1 VSINPEPERMDA
13 LLIDRARGCLLGL
26 ASGDAVGT
34 AVEFMPRGSFAPV
47 TDMLGGGTFG
57 LKPGQWTDDTSMAL
71 CLADSLVASKGFYPR
86 DQMQRY
92 VRWMTEGYLSS
103 NGKCFDI
110 GNATGSALRRFQAT
124 REPFSGSTDPH
135 SAGNGAIMRLA
146 PVPIWCH
153 ASLEDAVRY
162 SAESS
167 RTTHGAPEC
176 LAAARLFG
184 AMLWCALN
192 GMPKE
197 QVLDAQSWAHAV
209 GALPTPAMQAIADGA
224 WRDKTTAEISSTGYV
239 VHTLEAA
246 LWCTASTDSYAEAV
260 LRAANLGDDADTVAA
275 VTGQLAGALYGAEGI
290 PPHWR
295 ARVAL
300 GKLIQAYA
308 DALLA
313 LGR

>member
-1 VSINPEPERMDA
+1 MPIEPEHELSA
-13 LLIDRARGCLLGL
+13 TLVDRARGCLLGL
-26 ASGDAVGT
+26 ACGDAVGT
-34 AVEFMPRGSFAPV
+34 TVEFRPRGSFPPV
-47 TDMLGGGTFG
+47 IDMLGGGPFG
-57 LKPGQWTDDTSMAL
+57 LEPGEWTDDTSMAL
-71 CLADSLVASKGFYPR
+71 CLADSLVACKGFDPR

-92 VRWMTEGYLSS
+92 VLWMTKGYLSS
-103 NGKCFDI
+103 NGTCFDI

-124 REPFSGSTDPH
+124 GEPFSGSTDPR

-153 ASLEDAVRY
+153 ASLEDAVSF

-184 AMLWCALN
+184 AMLWCAIN
-192 GMPKE
+192 AMPMD
-197 QVLDAQSWAHAV
+197 QTLDARSWAHAV
-209 GALPTPAMQAIADGA
+209 ADMPTPALRAIADGA
-224 WRDKTTAEISSTGYV
+224 WRDKTEAEISSSGYV

-246 LWCTASTDSYAEAV
+246 LWCTATTDSYAEAV

-275 VTGQLAGALYGAEGI
+275 VTGQLAGALYGADGI
-290 PPHWR
+290 PAHWR
-295 ARVAL
+295 ARVAM
-300 GKLIQAYA
+300 GARIVGYA